1 MIHYYFFFGAIMFKV
16 LVAGG
21 QAQFNDT
28 KLDNELMEI
37 KVKNF
42 KIVGDKN
49 AFHYY

>member
-16 LVAGG
+16 LAAGG

-42 KIVGDKN
+42 KTVGDKN